1 MDLYDIH
8 THDSVTGGAD
18 DDGVPRQRL
27 HYILNVYPLGF
38 EYAKDS
44 EQYPWFSC
52 GVHPWYS
59 EDADPQIK
67 FLQEIANDP
76 RIVAIGEA
84 GLDKLKGP
92 DLNTQKEVFI
102 QQVELAEK
110 LQKPLIIHCVKAWDD
125 LLHIKKTI
133 KPHQPWIAHGYRG
146 KPELTRQ
153 LVSHGFYFSIGEKF
167 NAEALQEIPIDRLFC
182 ETDVSYTPLIQIYK
196 NVADCLHIAVE
207 TLAVHIEENVIQ
219 TFNLPATRQKHPQAI
234 QVE

>member
-1 MDLYDIH
+1 M
-8 THDSVTGGAD
+8 
-18 DDGVPRQRL
+18 
-27 HYILNVYPLGF
+27 
-38 EYAKDS
+38 
-44 EQYPWFSC
+44 
-52 GVHPWYS
+52 
-59 EDADPQIK
+59 
-67 FLQEIANDP
+67 
-76 RIVAIGEA
+76 
-84 GLDKLKGP
+84 
-92 DLNTQKEVFI
+92 
-102 QQVELAEK
+102 
-110 LQKPLIIHCVKAWDD
+110 
-125 LLHIKKTI
+125 HIKKTI

-182 ETDVSYTPLIQIYK
+182 ETDVSDTPLIQIYK